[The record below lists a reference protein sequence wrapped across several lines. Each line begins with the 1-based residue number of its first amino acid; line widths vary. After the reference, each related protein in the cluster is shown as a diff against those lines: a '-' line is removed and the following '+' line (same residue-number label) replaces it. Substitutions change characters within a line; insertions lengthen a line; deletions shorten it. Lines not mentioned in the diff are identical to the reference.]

1 MFSIDRPKN
10 VLAYWLIIVAFILCF
25 SLKGSSATQAQNA
38 PAFIRQVRVLEIDRA
53 GLRNPAGLAFS
64 DKGNAFHVVEMR
76 QISSSYT
83 DFVKVTPFA
92 DHAGSARIATAVQ
105 NPINMAFDNK
115 LNRLLILQA
124 QSNQLLSV
132 PGDINGNLNPA
143 ALTRYDAKGF
153 GLQNPEGM
161 IVDETN
167 GTLFILDA
175 VGPRIVQVKPRADG
189 SFSEAG
195 VSEIS
200 LQSYGFSA
208 LRGVAFNPTS
218 GHLFVI
224 NPAEQE
230 LYELTQS
237 GQLTATRDLSQFGL
251 KNSQAIVFAPSGDG
265 TDDPSQM
272 SLYVAD
278 SGQVAKTNQT
288 NQSNQS
294 SGQIVEL
301 SLIQSAT
308 LPAGTTLL
316 PATLVRTFDTSNAA
330 WNPSSPD
337 PSGVDYW
344 PPTGGLIIDDSE
356 VDEMSN
362 YFTGKNVYLSTLS
375 GTLTGT
381 CTTTPLNRSGWS
393 NEPTGIAVNPNNLH
407 LFISDD
413 DQFKVFEV
421 NLGPDGTYCTS
432 DDSVTSINTT
442 YDTEDVAY
450 GNNTLYIAGGA
461 DAEVSVMNLGP
472 NGVLGG
478 GDDGPMTH
486 FDTAVLGFSDL
497 EGIGYNADSGTLFI
511 VSTDS
516 ADRYLGEITTSG
528 TLLRAYDL
536 SFMGTASNIRSDV
549 AYAPSSQNP
558 AVKDIYIVSRGIDN
572 DNHPEENDGKAWE
585 ISLGTPP
592 PTNTA
597 TIGPS
602 PTPGNTPPVVNAGSD
617 QTIVFPD
624 SAVLDGTVTDDGL
637 PNPPGAVTTTW
648 SQVGGSGTVT
658 FANASAKSTTA
669 TFSVVG
675 SYILRL
681 TAGDGELSSSDDM
694 IVTVTGNGGT
704 AAIDVRVA
712 ASSDDAE
719 QSAGSSVSLTS
730 TDLELVYDGSNQTV
744 GMRFNGV
751 AIPQGAAIVN
761 AYIQFKVDEINTE
774 ATSLTIQG
782 QATDNAATFVSTSN
796 NISSRARTTASAGWS
811 PVAWTTVNEVGSNEQ
826 TPNLAA
832 IIQEI
837 VNRPGWA
844 GGNSLV
850 IIITGTGHRTARSYD
865 GEAAGAPLLHMEYST
880 TSQPTATPTNT
891 PTSTPTPTATPTST
905 PTSTT
910 PTNMPTA
917 TATSTPTNTPTTT
930 NTPTPSNTPTNTP
943 TATATSTPLPDLIF
957 ADGFESGN
965 LSAWLSSS
973 TDNGNL
979 SASTAAALIG
989 SNGLQALINDNNAIY
1004 VTDDSPNAEPRY
1016 RARFYFDPNS
1026 IAMKNSNAHYIFYGY
1041 SGASPVVLR
1050 VEFRI
1055 SSGSYQLRARLL
1067 DDSTT
1072 WTSSSW
1078 FTISDA
1084 PHAVELD
1091 WQASTAVGA
1100 NNGSLS
1106 FWLDG
1111 VQKASL
1117 TGIDNDTRRIDRV
1130 ELGAVAGIDSGTR
1143 GTYYFDAFESRR
1155 QSYIGP

>member
-1 MFSIDRPKN
+1 MSHNYWYKKLVSSALI
-10 VLAYWLIIVAFILCF
+10 LAEVAFLF
-25 SLKGSSATQAQNA
+25 SFGGSSITLAQKDGKSSLSSAGSTVNQALGA
-38 PAFIRQVRVLEIDRA
+38 PEFIREVRVLEIDRA

-64 DKGNAFHVVEMR
+64 DKGNAFHVTEMR
-76 QISSSYT
+76 QVSSSYT

-92 DHAGSARIATAVQ
+92 DRAGSVRIATAVQ
-105 NPINMAFDNK
+105 HPINMAFDNK

-161 IVDETN
+161 TVDETN

-189 SFSEAG
+189 SFSEAE

-200 LQSYGFSA
+200 LQSYGFSV

-224 NPAEQE
+224 NPTEQE

-237 GQLTATRDLSQFGL
+237 GQLSATRDLSQFGL

-288 NQSNQS
+288 NQSTQS

-301 SLIQSAT
+301 SLIQAAT
-308 LPAGTTLL
+308 LPPGTTLL
-316 PATLVRTFDTSNAA
+316 PATLVRTFDTSKAA
-330 WNPSSPD
+330 WSPSSPD

-375 GTLTGT
+375 GTLSGT

-486 FDTAVLGFSDL
+486 FDTAVLGFNDL

-536 SFMGTASNIRSDV
+536 SFMGTAGNIRSDV
-549 AYAPSSQNP
+549 AYIPSSQNP

-572 DNHPEENDGKAWE
+572 DSHPDENDGKGWE
-585 ISLGTPP
+585 ISIVAPP
-592 PTNTA
+592 TATNTNTSTPTNTV
-597 TIGPS
+597 TPGPS
-602 PTPGNTPPVVNAGSD
+602 PTPTNTP
-617 QTIVFPD
+617 T
-624 SAVLDGTVTDDGL
+624 
-637 PNPPGAVTTTW
+637 
-648 SQVGGSGTVT
+648 GSGG
-658 FANASAKSTTA
+658 TTI
-669 TFSVVG
+669 TE
-675 SYILRL
+675 I
-681 TAGDGELSSSDDM
+681 
-694 IVTVTGNGGT
+694 
-704 AAIDVRVA
+704 RVA

-719 QSAGSSVSLTS
+719 ESASGNVSLTS

-751 AIPQGAAIVN
+751 TIPQGAQILN
-761 AYIQFKVDEINTE
+761 AYVQFKVDEVNSE

-782 QATDNAATFVSTSN
+782 QATDNAPTFVASSQ
-796 NISSRARTTASAGWS
+796 NISSRQRTTASVAWS
-811 PVAWTTVNEVGSNEQ
+811 PVAWTTVNEVGPNEQ
-826 TPNLAA
+826 TPSLAA

-844 GGNSLV
+844 GGNSMA
-850 IIITGTGHRTARSYD
+850 IIITGTGHRTARAYD
-865 GEAAGAPLLHMEYST
+865 GEPAGAPLLHVEYGT
-880 TSQPTATPTNT
+880 ATPTATSTSTATHTPTSTNTPGPTNTSTATATHTPTSTATHTATVTNTPGPTDTPTVTPTNT
-891 PTSTPTPTATPTST
+891 PTSTATH
-905 PTSTT
+905 
-910 PTNMPTA
+910 
-917 TATSTPTNTPTTT
+917 TPTTT
-930 NTPTPSNTPTNTP
+930 NTPGPTDTP
-943 TATATSTPLPDLIF
+943 TATATHTATNTPTSTATHTPTATNTPVPTDTPTATPTFTPTATNTPLPNLIF
-957 ADGFESGN
+957 ADDFESGN
-965 LSAWLSSS
+965 LSAWSSAT
-973 TDNGNL
+973 TDGGNL
-979 SASTAAALIG
+979 SVSAAAALVG
-989 SNGLQALINDNNAIY
+989 TQGMQALINDNHAIY
-1004 VTDDSPNAEPRY
+1004 VTDDLPTAEPRY
-1016 RARFYFDPNS
+1016 RARFYFDPNTIPMS
-1026 IAMKNSNAHYIFYGY
+1026 KNNAHFLFYGLNAAGTVVMQVELRFSNSQY
-1041 SGASPVVLR
+1041 QIRAS
-1050 VEFRI
+1050 
-1055 SSGSYQLRARLL
+1055 LL
-1067 DDSTT
+1067 NDSTSF
-1072 WTSSSW
+1072 TSTAW

-1084 PHAVELD
+1084 PHPIELD
-1091 WQASTAVGA
+1091 WRASTAAGA
-1100 NNGSLS
+1100 NNGGLTL
-1106 FWLDG
+1106 WIDG
-1111 VQKASL
+1111 VQKADL
-1117 TGIDNDTRRIDRV
+1117 TGVDNDTRRIDSVR
-1130 ELGAVAGIDSGTR
+1130 LGAVAGINNGTR

-1155 QSYIGP
+1155 QTYIGP